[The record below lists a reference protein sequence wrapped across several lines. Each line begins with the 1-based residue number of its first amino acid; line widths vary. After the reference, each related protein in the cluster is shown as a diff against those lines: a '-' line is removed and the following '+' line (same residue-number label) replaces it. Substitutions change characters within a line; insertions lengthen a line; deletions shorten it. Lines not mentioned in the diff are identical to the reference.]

1 MVEWLGGESSSSFPS
16 DPRRPPTRLYVP
28 SISGSCRLKAS
39 NHGDH
44 RYGDR
49 HPEAYR
55 FRVHYAIGRETLQIS
70 TARWIAFENPENS
83 ASLENCNSLPNYG
96 RRKAL
101 RRLGTC
107 RQVERRTINSTETQS
122 LSGYKSSPVTNTC
135 ASLWWRMRGSIS
147 RRREGGGEGVEEG
160 GTPVDVTTASRDTNR
175 RWEYCPSPPPPTIS
189 RSTSKWVRFAIK
201 CSVRNAVQCTVQ
213 LCMLHGTFM

>member
-1 MVEWLGGESSSSFPS
+1 MATIAMAIVTLRRIAFVFITQSVEKLCKF
-16 DPRRPPTRLYVP
+16 RPPGGSRSKIQKNLRPLKTVTR
-28 SISGSCRLKAS
+28 
-39 NHGDH
+39 
-44 RYGDR
+44 
-49 HPEAYR
+49 
-55 FRVHYAIGRETLQIS
+55 
-70 TARWIAFENPENS
+70 
-83 ASLENCNSLPNYG
+83 

-135 ASLWWRMRGSIS
+135 TSLWWRMRGSIS
-147 RRREGGGEGVEEG
+147 RRREGGCEGVEEG